1 MTVPIQSRYPD
12 AYNQCYG
19 CGSLNPAGLHIES
32 VWEGDVC
39 FCRFTPGPQ
48 HMAVPG
54 FVYGGLL
61 ASLIDCHS
69 IATASTAGGGAYD
82 GPVERFVT
90 ASLKVDYL
98 RPTPLGPELTLR
110 ATIAALGPRKV
121 QVLSE
126 LLAEETVR
134 VRGDVLAVRMP
145 DTMAGAVTP

>member
-1 MTVPIQSRYPD
+1 MAYPIQSRYPD

-19 CGSLNPAGLHIES
+19 CGSLNPVGLHIES

-39 FCRFTPGPQ
+39 VCRFTPGPQ

-61 ASLIDCHS
+61 ASLIDFHS
-69 IATASTAGGGAYD
+69 IAAASTANGGSYD

-90 ASLKVDYL
+90 ASLKVDYV

-110 ATIAALGPRKV
+110 ARAEALGARKV
-121 QVLSE
+121 QVVSE
-126 LLAEETVR
+126 LLAEGSVR
-134 VRGDVLAVRMP
+134 VRGEVLAVRMP
-145 DTMAGAVTP
+145 ETMAGAVMP